1 MSGWFKLVTHFFMTK
16 AEIIWAVAG
25 ATLQVCVVL
34 LMVVRRPYFGQFPT
48 FGVYLLFSVLS
59 TAVQLSVQ
67 KSTTLLFDAYLVSE
81 VPYTVLSFLALQEAF
96 RSVFRNFYSLR
107 WFKLSFPV
115 IGILIVFVAL
125 LRAVFFRPAH
135 DNPANV
141 AFVSLEIAVAFL
153 QFGVFCVFVLLVRFF
168 HMRWQQHAFGIV
180 LGFGIA
186 AAGSLVF
193 FLLRSEFGTILN
205 RLVQTAVPVTYII
218 GVAIWLAT
226 FLREEPSSAANG
238 DATPFTPEQ
247 MITELRRHTKA
258 VKGILGR

>member
-1 MSGWFKLVTHFFMTK
+1 MTK
-16 AEIIWAVAG
+16 VEFILAVVG

-34 LMVVRRPYFGQFPT
+34 LMVVRRRYFGQFPT

-59 TAVQLSVQ
+59 TVVQLSVH
-67 KSTTLLFDAYLVSE
+67 KSKTLLFDVYLVSE
-81 VPYTVLSFLALQEAF
+81 VPYTVLSFLAFQEAF

-135 DNPANV
+135 DNAANV
-141 AFVSLEIAVAFL
+141 AFISLEIAVAFL
-153 QFGVFCVFVLLVRFF
+153 QFGVFCVFILLVRFF

-186 AAGSLVF
+186 AAGSLVA
-193 FLLRSEFGTILN
+193 FLLRSEFGKNLEQMVNIAAPLS
-205 RLVQTAVPVTYII
+205 YII
-218 GVAIWLAT
+218 GVAVWLVT
-226 FLREEPSSAANG
+226 FLREEPSGAQKG
-238 DATPFTPEQ
+238 DGTPFTPEQ

>member
-1 MSGWFKLVTHFFMTK
+1 MTK
-16 AEIIWAVAG
+16 AEIIWAVIG
-25 ATLQVCVVL
+25 AALQACVVL
-34 LMVVRRPYFGQFPT
+34 LMVVRRPYFGRFPT
-48 FGVYLLFSVLS
+48 FGVFLLFSVLS
-59 TAVQLSVQ
+59 TVVALSVQ
-67 KSTTLLFDAYLVSE
+67 KSKALLLDVYLASE
-81 VPYTVLSFLALQEAF
+81 VPYTVLSFLAFQEAF
-96 RSVFRNFYSLR
+96 RSVFRNFYNLR

-153 QFGVFCVFVLLVRFF
+153 QFGVFCVFILLVRFF
-168 HMRWQQHAFGIV
+168 HMRWQQHAFGII

-186 AAGSLVF
+186 AAGSLVA

-218 GVAIWLAT
+218 GVVVWIVT
-226 FLREEPSSAANG
+226 FLREESSAAANG
-238 DATPFTPEQ
+238 EGTPFTPEQ
-247 MITELRRHTKA
+247 MITELRRQTKA

>member
-1 MSGWFKLVTHFFMTK
+1 MTK
-16 AEIIWAVAG
+16 AEIIWAVIG
-25 ATLQVCVVL
+25 AALQACVVL

-48 FGVYLLFSVLS
+48 FGVFLLFSVLS
-59 TAVQLSVQ
+59 TVVGLSVQ
-67 KSTTLLFDAYLVSE
+67 KSKALLRDIYLVSE
-81 VPYTVLSFLALQEAF
+81 PGYVVLSFLALQEAF

-107 WFKLSFPV
+107 WFKLSFPL

-141 AFVSLEIAVAFL
+141 AFISLEIAVAIL
-153 QFGVFCVFVLLVRFF
+153 QFGVFCVFILLVRFF

-186 AAGSLVF
+186 AAGSLVA

-218 GVAIWLAT
+218 GVAVWLAT
-226 FLREEPSSAANG
+226 FLREEPSGTQKG
-238 DATPFTPEQ
+238 DGTPFTPEQ

>member
-1 MSGWFKLVTHFFMTK
+1 MNKVEFIL
-16 AEIIWAVAG
+16 AAAG
-25 ATLQVCVVL
+25 AALQACVVL
-34 LMVVRRPYFGQFPT
+34 LMVRRRYFGQFPT

-59 TAVQLSVQ
+59 TVVALSVQ
-67 KSTTLLFDAYLVSE
+67 KNKTLLSVDYWISE
-81 VPYTVLSFLALQEAF
+81 LGYAVLTFLALQEAF

-153 QFGVFCVFVLLVRFF
+153 QFGVFCVFILLVRFF

-186 AAGSLVF
+186 AAGSLVA

-226 FLREEPSSAANG
+226 FLRGEPSGAGKG
-238 DATPFTPEQ
+238 DGTPFTPEQ
-247 MITELRRHTKA
+247 MITELRRHTQV

>member
-1 MSGWFKLVTHFFMTK
+1 MF
-16 AEIIWAVAG
+16 
-25 ATLQVCVVL
+25 
-34 LMVVRRPYFGQFPT
+34 
-48 FGVYLLFSVLS
+48 LLFSVLS
-59 TAVQLSVQ
+59 TVVGLSVQ
-67 KSTTLLFDAYLVSE
+67 NSKALLFDVYLVSE
-81 VPYTVLSFLALQEAF
+81 LPYAVLSFLALQEAF

-125 LRAVFFRPAH
+125 IRAVFFRPAH

-141 AFVSLEIAVAFL
+141 AFISLEIAVAFL
-153 QFGVFCVFVLLVRFF
+153 QFGVFCVFILLVRFF

-186 AAGSLVF
+186 AAGSLVA

-205 RLVQTAVPVTYII
+205 RLVQTAIPVTYII

-226 FLREEPSSAANG
+226 FLRGEQSGTANG
-238 DATPFTPEQ
+238 DSTPFTPEQ

>member
-1 MSGWFKLVTHFFMTK
+1 MNK
-16 AEIIWAVAG
+16 AELILAAAG
-25 ATLQVCVVL
+25 AALQACVVL
-34 LMVVRRPYFGQFPT
+34 LLVRRRYFGQFPI

-59 TAVQLSVQ
+59 TVVALSVQ
-67 KSTTLLFDAYLVSE
+67 KSKALLSDVYWISE
-81 VPYTVLSFLALQEAF
+81 ALDMLFLSFLALQEAF

-107 WFKLSFPV
+107 WFKLSFPL
-115 IGILIVFVAL
+115 IGILIIFVAL

-153 QFGVFCVFVLLVRFF
+153 QFGVFCVFILLVRFF

-186 AAGSLVF
+186 AAGSLVA

-218 GVAIWLAT
+218 GVAVWIFT
-226 FLREEPSSAANG
+226 FLREEPSGAAKGEG
-238 DATPFTPEQ
+238 DG
-247 MITELRRHTKA
+247 LRLPPSR
-258 VKGILGR
+258 

>member
-1 MSGWFKLVTHFFMTK
+1 MTK
-16 AEIIWAVAG
+16 AEFILAVAG
-25 ATLQVCVVL
+25 AALQACVVL
-34 LMVVRRPYFGQFPT
+34 LLVRCRYFGQFPS
-48 FGVYLLFSVLS
+48 FGLYLLFSVLS
-59 TAVQLSVQ
+59 SVIGLSVQ
-67 KSTTLLFDAYLVSE
+67 ENRKLLFYVYWISE
-81 VPYTVLSFLALQEAF
+81 AGYAVLTFLALQEAF

-125 LRAVFFRPAH
+125 LRAVFFRPLH

-141 AFVSLEIAVAFL
+141 AFISLEIAVAFL

-186 AAGSLVF
+186 AAGSLVA
-193 FLLRSEFGTILN
+193 FLLRSEFGTNLN
-205 RLVQTAVPVTYII
+205 RMLGIAVPLTYII
-218 GVAIWLAT
+218 GVAVWLAT
-226 FLREEPSSAANG
+226 FLREEPSGAANG
-238 DATPFTPEQ
+238 DGTPFTPEQ

>member
-1 MSGWFKLVTHFFMTK
+1 MNK
-16 AEIIWAVAG
+16 AELILAVGG
-25 ATLQVCVVL
+25 AALQACVVL
-34 LMVVRRPYFGQFPT
+34 LMVRHRHFGQFPSFAT
-48 FGVYLLFSVLS
+48 YLLFSVLS
-59 TAVQLSVQ
+59 TVVGLSVQ
-67 KSTTLLFDAYLVSE
+67 KHKALLFDVYLVSE
-81 VPYTVLSFLALQEAF
+81 SGYAFLTFLALQEAF

-107 WFKLSFPV
+107 WFKLSFPA

-141 AFVSLEIAVAFL
+141 AFISLEIAVAFL
-153 QFGVFCVFVLLVRFF
+153 QFGVFCVFILLVRFF

-186 AAGSLVF
+186 AAGSLVA

-218 GVAIWLAT
+218 GVVIWLAT
-226 FLREEPSSAANG
+226 FVREEPSGAAKDDG
-238 DATPFTPEQ
+238 APLTPEQ
-247 MITELRRHTKA
+247 MIAELRRQTQV

>member
-48 FGVYLLFSVLS
+48 FGVFLMFSVLS
-59 TAVQLSVQ
+59 TVVALSLQ
-67 KSTTLLFDAYLVSE
+67 KS
-81 VPYTVLSFLALQEAF
+81 
-96 RSVFRNFYSLR
+96 
-107 WFKLSFPV
+107 K
-115 IGILIVFVAL
+115 AL
-125 LRAVFFRPAH
+125 LRAVFFRPPH

-205 RLVQTAVPVTYII
+205 RLVRTAVPVTYII
-218 GVAIWLAT
+218 GVVIWLAT
-226 FLREEPSSAANG
+226 FLRGEPSGTAISG
-238 DATPFTPEQ
+238 DDSFTPEQ

>member
-1 MSGWFKLVTHFFMTK
+1 MTK
-16 AEIIWAVAG
+16 AEL
-25 ATLQVCVVL
+25 TLPCVGIVLQLCVVL
-34 LMVVRRPYFGQFPT
+34 VLVGRRSYVPFPFFFG
-48 FGVYLLFSVLS
+48 YLLFGAIS
-59 TAVQLSVQ
+59 TAVNLAVRKNQLYYFYS
-67 KSTTLLFDAYLVSE
+67 YWVSE
-81 VPYTVLSFLALQEAF
+81 GLGILLTFLAIQEAF

-135 DNPANV
+135 DKPVNV
-141 AFVSLEIAVAFL
+141 ALISLEIAVGFL
-153 QFGVFCVFVLLVRFF
+153 QFGIFCVFILLVRFF

-186 AAGSLVF
+186 AAGSLVA
-193 FLLRSEFGTILN
+193 FLLRSEFGTNLN
-205 RLVQTAVPVTYII
+205 QMLRIATPLTYII

-226 FLREEPSSAANG
+226 FLRQEPKDETRG
-238 DATPFTPEQ
+238 DSTPFTPEQ
-247 MITELRRHTKA
+247 MIAELRRHTQA